1 MLFVGK
7 GKPPP
12 CVFRTEFTQHKF
24 IVLDMKKVVP
34 NFFIR
39 SDKPDEVI
47 LAILCG
53 KDKVRIFR
61 EVIRKLSKIVNKSEE
76 LIKYM
81 DEDKYFC
88 RFNCC

>member
-1 MLFVGK
+1 MGK

-39 SDKPDEVI
+39 SDKPAEVI

-53 KDKVRIFR
+53 KDEDKVRIFR